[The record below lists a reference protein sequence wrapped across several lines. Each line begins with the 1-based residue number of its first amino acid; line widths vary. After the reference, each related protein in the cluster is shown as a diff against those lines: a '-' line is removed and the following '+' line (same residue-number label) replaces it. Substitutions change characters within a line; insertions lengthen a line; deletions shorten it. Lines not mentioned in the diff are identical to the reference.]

1 MSEYNCE
8 FCNKLYSTKSNF
20 KRHQI
25 TCIKKLE
32 YLHIEKI
39 RQEHD
44 EREKL
49 NNTQLT
55 KLQSDYS
62 KLQSDYSKLQSDYL
76 KLQAELSKLTKQ
88 NRAYEIEVVELR
100 AINKTLEKSPR
111 IINNNVVHNNTN
123 TQNIGHKYVM
133 NEFSPLK
140 QQFINEEMQSI
151 NLRNTNRPLE
161 ELSNH
166 VNKSRIGLNFCVK
179 DKSRKQITYLDED
192 SNESS
197 DSTKLGEQIYLS
209 IIDHVNDI
217 LYSEHKG
224 SNKVY
229 RKQIEQL
236 SKNCTDTYN
245 KIISDCIKFAKS
257 PDQIKTI
264 QNNLKDKF
272 KQIKDKITEL
282 VDSYEPE
289 NENIIY
295 HFKYGIDAVICFILM
310 SIKEFIVIKNRYL
323 FIKTNTDTNILEIK
337 DSEKYIQTFIYE
349 SLLDN
354 SKTLIKSC
362 KKLKKQYKDFEDI
375 IQETIEY
382 LSTDKD
388 KLKIR
393 IDNKI
398 ADLE

>member
-1 MSEYNCE
+1 M
-8 FCNKLYSTKSNF
+8 
-20 KRHQI
+20 
-25 TCIKKLE
+25 
-32 YLHIEKI
+32 
-39 RQEHD
+39 
-44 EREKL
+44 
-49 NNTQLT
+49 
-55 KLQSDYS
+55 
-62 KLQSDYSKLQSDYL
+62 
-76 KLQAELSKLTKQ
+76 
-88 NRAYEIEVVELR
+88 
-100 AINKTLEKSPR
+100 
-111 IINNNVVHNNTN
+111 
-123 TQNIGHKYVM
+123 
-133 NEFSPLK
+133 
-140 QQFINEEMQSI
+140 
-151 NLRNTNRPLE
+151 
-161 ELSNH
+161 
-166 VNKSRIGLNFCVK
+166 
-179 DKSRKQITYLDED
+179 DED

-197 DSTKLGEQIYLS
+197 DSTKLEEKIYLS

-257 PDQIKTI
+257 PDQIKII

-289 NENIIY
+289 NENIMY

-323 FIKTNTDTNILEIK
+323 YIKTNTDTNIIEIK

-349 SLLDN
+349 SLMDN

-362 KKLKKQYKDFEDI
+362 KKLKKQYTDFEDI

-388 KLKIR
+388 KLKNR
-393 IDNKI
+393 IDNKLV
-398 ADLE
+398 DLEQEF